1 MRPIHPLSLL
11 LALAPS
17 SLAQTPIS
25 GTNIPGFGALQ
36 PTVAENTPET
46 LLELPPGFK
55 YTVVIRNGDP
65 MTDGNLSPSNAD
77 GMGAFQNGDLIR
89 LLRNHER
96 GNGTPLGNAALAYDA
111 LAGGGMTTLDI
122 DPETRL
128 LANSFVSLGGT
139 IRNCAGG
146 VTPWGTWITC
156 EETNLFNAG
165 TQKQHGYSF
174 EVSASA
180 NTQVD
185 GNLARRSFLGL
196 LYPEAVAIDPETS
209 IAYITM
215 DTTPSGLFRFVPQQY
230 GRLDLPGRLQMLAI
244 EGAPNF
250 NTATS
255 SVLNVKLPVRWV
267 DVSSPTDEVSY
278 RQNRLVAYN
287 EGAARGGA
295 SIARG
300 EGAWYARSTV
310 YFASTSGGA
319 IGAGQIFALHLKNND
334 VQALELLFESTDRE
348 ILDAPDNL
356 CVTPGGNN
364 LILCEDGSGAE
375 YLHLLRRSGN
385 QIYRLAKN
393 IVPGQE
399 GSEWAGAV
407 FSPDGRT
414 LFANLQGP
422 GITFAIW
429 PADGRWG
436 TINN

>member
-1 MRPIHPLSLL
+1 MRHFCHTPLL
-11 LALAPS
+11 LAFAA
-17 SLAQTPIS
+17 SLAAQAPIS

-55 YTVVIRNGDP
+55 YTVVIRSGQLMSDNNP
-65 MTDGNLSPSNAD
+65 SPSNAD
-77 GMGAFQNGDLIR
+77 GMGAYQNGGLIR

-96 GNGTPLGNAALAYDA
+96 GNGTPLGNPALAYDS
-111 LAGGGMTTLDI
+111 LAGGGLTTLDV
-122 DPETRL
+122 DPNTRL
-128 LANSFVSLGGT
+128 LVNSFISLGGT

-146 VTPWGTWITC
+146 VTPWGTWLTC
-156 EETNLFNAG
+156 EETNLYNAG
-165 TQKQHGYSF
+165 TQKQHGYTF
-174 EVSASA
+174 EISASA
-180 NTQVD
+180 NGQVD
-185 GNLARRSFLGL
+185 GSAARRPFLGL
-196 LYPEAVAIDPETS
+196 LYPEAVAIDPKTS

-215 DTTPSGLFRFVPQQY
+215 DTNPSGLFRFVPQQY

-244 EGAPNF
+244 DGQPNF

-255 SVLNVKLPVRWV
+255 SVVNAKLPVRWV
-267 DVSSPTDEVSY
+267 DVSSPTDELAY

-287 EGAARGGA
+287 EGAAQGGA

-300 EGAWYARSTV
+300 EGAWYARNTV
-310 YFASTSGGA
+310 YFASTSGGP

-334 VQALELLFESTDRE
+334 VQELELMFESTDRE

-356 CVTPGGNN
+356 CATPGGNN
-364 LILCEDGSGAE
+364 LIICEDGSGAE

-393 IVPGQE
+393 VVPGQE

-407 FSPDGRT
+407 FSLDSRT

-429 PADGRWG
+429 PASGNWG